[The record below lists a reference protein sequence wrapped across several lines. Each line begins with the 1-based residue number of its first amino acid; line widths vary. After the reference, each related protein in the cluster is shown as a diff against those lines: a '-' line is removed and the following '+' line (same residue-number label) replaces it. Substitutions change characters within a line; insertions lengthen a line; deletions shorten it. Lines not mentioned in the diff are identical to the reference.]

1 MIVIDRAARR
11 TGYGEWARVF
21 RDIGE
26 RETDECQAELLFC
39 PLSGDVEVD
48 YDGKCVFKAWIHGAG
63 PSCKL
68 WQGED
73 WPEGKCLDNWDGVSA
88 GCVIGR
94 TVTPKRPWDKSA
106 WAELVTGSRDWNKA
120 RTVVEVMR
128 FAAAL
133 AAEVE
138 AHGYEPE
145 EYEEDEGADAYV
157 SPNVASV
164 SS

>member
-1 MIVIDRAARR
+1 MIVIDRREER
-11 TGYGEWARVF
+11 TGYGEAARVF
-21 RDIGE
+21 RDRDA
-26 RETDECQAELLFC
+26 RETGECQAELLFC
-39 PLSGDVEVD
+39 PVSGDVEVYFNQD
-48 YDGKCVFKAWIHGAG
+48 CVFKAWIHSAG

-73 WPEGKCLDNWDGVSA
+73 WPEGECLDNWDGVSA

-94 TVTPKRPWDKSA
+94 TVTPKRPWDESA

-138 AHGYEPE
+138 AHGYEDE
-145 EYEEDEGADAYV
+145 EEEEDEDEDV
-157 SPNVASV
+157 FLNVASV
-164 SS
+164 SL